1 MAPLSKS
8 GKIDIVNIGLLVF
21 SCALAFIVPFELF
34 LFVYAILGPL
44 HYLTEISWLHDKN
57 YYVNDKRDIILLVV
71 LSLLITLLSLGAF
84 QNAEFIDLIFD
95 PEGEGNGVGR
105 RFFGSYLTYLGLA
118 SALFMVFIKKPIL
131 KFIGIAITF
140 LLVVISNEFWVFFLV
155 FLPTLVHVF
164 LFTSLFMLFGA
175 LKSRSNLGLLAVI
188 LHIACP
194 FVLFSLFPG
203 ESFVGLTDYGK
214 AAYQESA
221 FQGLNYE
228 VITRF
233 FDMQAFQGMSFEQ
246 VLYETNTGVAVMRFI
261 AFAYTYHYLNW
272 FSKTEIIRWHKVP
285 KSRFAVVLVGWVVSI
300 VLYAWD
306 YTLGFKWLFLLSFMH
321 VMLEFPL
328 NYVSVIGIFK
338 ELKLRIVKPSS

>member
-8 GKIDIVNIGLLVF
+8 GKIDLVNIGLLLV
-21 SCALAFIVPFELF
+21 SCALAFIIPFELF
-34 LFVYAILGPL
+34 LFVYAFLGPL

-84 QNAEFIDLIFD
+84 KNAEFIDLIFD
-95 PEGEGNGVGR
+95 PESKGDGWGA
-105 RFFGSYLTYLGLA
+105 RFFSSWITYVGLG

-131 KFIGIAITF
+131 RFIGIALTF
-140 LLVVISNEFWVFFLV
+140 LLVMISNKFWVFFAV

-175 LKSRSNLGLLAVI
+175 LKSRSNLGLLTVL

-194 FVLFSLFPG
+194 FLLFSLFPG
-203 ESFVGLTDYGK
+203 QSFIGLSDYGK
-214 AAYQESA
+214 DAYQASA
-221 FQGLNYE
+221 FQSLNYE

-233 FDMQAFQGMSFEQ
+233 FDLQTFQGMSLEQ

-285 KSRFAVVLVGWVVSI
+285 KARFAVVLVGWVVSI
-300 VLYAWD
+300 VLYAMD

-328 NYVSVIGIFK
+328 NYVSVVGIFK
-338 ELKLRIVKPSS
+338 ELKLRILKPAS